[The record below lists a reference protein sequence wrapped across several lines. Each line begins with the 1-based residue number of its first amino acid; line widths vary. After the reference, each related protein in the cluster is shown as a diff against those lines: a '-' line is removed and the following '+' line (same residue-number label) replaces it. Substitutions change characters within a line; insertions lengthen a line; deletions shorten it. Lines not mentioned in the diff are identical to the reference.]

1 MMRILTTAV
10 VLGCLGGLLLA
21 GGCGSETSSGL
32 PTPVGPSCPDT
43 GFPYPGTS
51 WQWQLTGT
59 IDPSVDAEMFDIDLY
74 NTPQQVI
81 DELHA
86 RGRVVICYFSAGTR
100 EDWRPDADQFP
111 ASVLGK
117 PMAAWPD
124 EQWLD
129 IRQIALLAPIL
140 RARLDLA
147 VAKGCDGVEP
157 DNVDGYTNDSGFPL
171 SYDDQLTYNRWLA
184 TEAHARG
191 LSVGLKNDLD
201 QVEDLVG
208 YFDWALNEQCFQY
221 NECEALL
228 PFVHACKAVFGVE
241 YELDPDDFCDDA
253 NALNFDWLFKNWDL
267 DAWRL
272 SCR

>member
-1 MMRILTTAV
+1 
-10 VLGCLGGLLLA
+10 
-21 GGCGSETSSGL
+21 L
-32 PTPVGPSCPDT
+32 PTNVGHSCPDT

-59 IDPSVDAEMFDIDLY
+59 VDPSVDAEMFDIDLY
-74 NTPQQVI
+74 TTPQRVI
-81 DELHA
+81 DDLHA
-86 RGRVVICYFSAGTR
+86 RGRVVICYFSAGTW

-111 ASVLGK
+111 AAVLGK
-117 PMAAWPD
+117 PMADWPD

-129 IRQIALLAPIL
+129 VRQIEQLAPIM

-157 DNVDGYTNDSGFPL
+157 DNVDGYANDSGFPL
-171 SYDDQLTYNRWLA
+171 SYTDQLTYNIWLA
-184 TEAHARG
+184 NEAHARG

-221 NECEALL
+221 DECEALL
-228 PFVHACKAVFGVE
+228 PFVQACKAVFGVE
-241 YELDPDDFCDDA
+241 YELDPDAFCDDA
-253 NALNFDWLFKNWDL
+253 NALNFDWLLKHWDL
-267 DAWRL
+267 DAWRI